1 MKGSLGIIVYSM
13 NCSGALAHLF
23 FMNCRGALAHGKRI
37 GFYKLALAKFHF
49 GLKPSLLLQSITLGI
64 NAEAIQINNISD
76 YSD

>member
-13 NCSGALAHLF
+13 NC
-23 FMNCRGALAHGKRI
+23 RGALAHGTSVV
-37 GFYKLALAKFHF
+37 FYQLALAKFLF

>member
-49 GLKPSLLLQSITLGI
+49 GLKPKLL
-64 NAEAIQINNISD
+64 
-76 YSD
+76 